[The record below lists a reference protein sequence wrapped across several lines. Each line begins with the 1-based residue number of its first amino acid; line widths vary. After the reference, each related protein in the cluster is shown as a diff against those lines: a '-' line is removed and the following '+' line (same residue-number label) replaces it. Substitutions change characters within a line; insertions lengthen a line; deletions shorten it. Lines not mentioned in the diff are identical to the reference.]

1 MSIELKIKAV
11 SELGE
16 QLKTRLESLQTAFS
30 ELQESLLREE
40 KSTAGDKHETGRA
53 MTQLELE
60 KLGKQLKSCQLEL
73 ESYQKIDYHL
83 PKNKVQTGALVIHS
97 KGNFL
102 IGIAGSKL
110 NCGVMPVSVSAPLVQ
125 SMINLSAGDSFPFQ
139 GQSDSIKAI
148 F

>member
-30 ELQESLLREE
+30 ELQESLLKEE

-60 KLGKQLKSCQLEL
+60 KLGKQLKSCHLDL

-125 SMINLSAGDSFPFQ
+125 FMINLSAGDSYAFQ